1 MAQQFSSLIKF
12 RRGLKEQRLKT
23 SFQEGEPV
31 YETDTKRLFI
41 GVGDNNE
48 ASVGPETVGGII
60 TSNLT
65 FIGPA
70 SSDPSPDTE
79 PRSYSGDLMYANNKL
94 WRMGDS
100 NWEDISPKVD
110 GITLAYNANN
120 ELQVLSG
127 AFSVTAG
134 NGISITSGNT
144 VNIKNSPQNI
154 LQIVNGEL
162 TIPQGSITAD
172 YFSTETFSSD
182 YFTIIGSLIQINLD
196 PNYFST
202 TGNIKITKVPAGE
215 KNDTL
220 TTVDNKQVGTVN
232 AVITNRLGESSGGIT
247 LDSNLNLQIDPQVTV
262 INDETNQITGLKPG
276 IGDVLAVND
285 STSTA
290 YNGSIS
296 DYFDEDIKWTGHNR
310 NIVSLFEEDRLNA
323 PNPMT
328 VYSGGMILMDMG
340 TTKTG
345 KGYKRYAVPVFEL
358 PEPPEIYHVELGSGN
373 TPGSVIGDNLGGI
386 RVWTI
391 ELATEP
397 VENIVASSSIDLL
410 HGTNRLELTS
420 PISIPPDGQ
429 VIAKNYIGTL
439 NLADYTA
446 NNPIIRQVTYEGSG
460 TPVTSISID
469 IFNVN
474 STKANFTKVEYA
486 LISAPETNI
495 NIPTF
500 DVRENPEYPGINSFV
515 NVSTWPAGAPNWE
528 DISSVTVTYSG
539 TVIKYTIH

>member
-276 IGDVLAVND
+276 IGDVLAVID
-285 STSTA
+285 SRSNA

-296 DYFDEDIKWTGHNR
+296 DYFDEDIKWTGYER
-310 NIVSLFEEDRLNA
+310 TQISLFEEDRLNA
-323 PNPMT
+323 PNPMI
-328 VYSGGMILMDMG
+328 VFSGGMILMDMG

-358 PEPPEIYHVELGSGN
+358 PEPPKIYHIELGSGN
-373 TPGSVIGDNLGGI
+373 TPGSIIGDNLGGI

-391 ELATEP
+391 ESNTKP
-397 VENIVASSSIDLL
+397 VENIVVSCSTDLL
-410 HGTNRLELTS
+410 HVTNRLKLTS

-446 NNPIIRQVTYEGSG
+446 NNPIIRRVTYEGSG

-486 LISAPETNI
+486 LVSAPETNI

-500 DVRENPEYPGINSFV
+500 DVLENLEYPGINSLV
-515 NVSTWPAGAPNWE
+515 NVSTWPSGAPNWE

>member
-60 TSNLT
+60 ISNLT

-285 STSTA
+285 STSKA

-296 DYFDEDIKWTGHNR
+296 DYFDEDIKWTGHER
-310 NIVSLFEEDRLNA
+310 TEISLFEEDRLNA

-328 VYSGGMILMDMG
+328 VFSGGMILMDMG

-358 PEPPEIYHVELGSGN
+358 PEPPEIYHIELGSDN
-373 TPGSVIGDNLGGI
+373 TPGSIIGDNLGGI

-391 ELATEP
+391 ESNTKP
-397 VENIVASSSIDLL
+397 VENIVAGSSIDLL
-410 HGTNRLELTS
+410 HGTNMLLTS

-486 LISAPETNI
+486 LVSAPETNI

-500 DVRENPEYPGINSFV
+500 DVQENLEYPGINSFV
-515 NVSTWPAGAPNWE
+515 NVSTWPSEAPNWE

>member
-276 IGDVLAVND
+276 IGDVLAVNN
-285 STSTA
+285 STSKA

-296 DYFDEDIKWTGHNR
+296 DYFDEDIKWTGHER
-310 NIVSLFEEDRLNA
+310 TEISLFEEDRLNA

-358 PEPPEIYHVELGSGN
+358 PEPPEIYHIELGSGN
-373 TPGSVIGDNLGGI
+373 TPGSIIGDNLGGI

-391 ELATEP
+391 ESNTEP
-397 VENIVASSSIDLL
+397 VENIVAGSSTDLL

-486 LISAPETNI
+486 LVSAPETNI

-500 DVRENPEYPGINSFV
+500 DVQENSEYPGINSFV
-515 NVSTWPAGAPNWE
+515 NVSTWPSRAPNWE

>member
-162 TIPQGSITAD
+162 TIPQRSITAD

-285 STSTA
+285 STSKA

-296 DYFDEDIKWTGHNR
+296 DYFDEDIKWTGR
-310 NIVSLFEEDRLNA
+310 ERTEISLFEEDRLNA

-328 VYSGGMILMDMG
+328 VFSGGMILMDMG

-358 PEPPEIYHVELGSGN
+358 PEPPEIYHIELGSDN
-373 TPGSVIGDNLGGI
+373 TPGSIIGDNLGGI

-391 ELATEP
+391 ESNTKP
-397 VENIVASSSIDLL
+397 VENIVAGSSIDLL

-486 LISAPETNI
+486 LVSAPETNI

-500 DVRENPEYPGINSFV
+500 DVQENSEYPGINSFV
-515 NVSTWPAGAPNWE
+515 NVSTWPSGVPNWE

-539 TVIKYTIH
+539 TVIKYTIR

>member
-285 STSTA
+285 STSKA

-296 DYFDEDIKWTGHNR
+296 DYFDEDIKWTGHER
-310 NIVSLFEEDRLNA
+310 TEISLFEEDRLNA

-328 VYSGGMILMDMG
+328 VFSGGMILMDMG

-358 PEPPEIYHVELGSGN
+358 PEPPEIYHIELGSGN
-373 TPGSVIGDNLGGI
+373 TPGSIIGDNLGGI

-391 ELATEP
+391 ESNTKP
-397 VENIVASSSIDLL
+397 VENIVAGSSIDLL

-486 LISAPETNI
+486 LVSAPETNI

-500 DVRENPEYPGINSFV
+500 DVQENSKYPGINSFV
-515 NVSTWPAGAPNWE
+515 NVSTWPSGAPNWE

-539 TVIKYTIH
+539 TVIKYTIR

>member
-172 YFSTETFSSD
+172 YFST
-182 YFTIIGSLIQINLD
+182 
-196 PNYFST
+196 

-285 STSTA
+285 STSKA

-296 DYFDEDIKWTGHNR
+296 DYFDEDIKWTGHER
-310 NIVSLFEEDRLNA
+310 TEISLFEEDRLNA

-328 VYSGGMILMDMG
+328 VFSGGMILMDMG

-358 PEPPEIYHVELGSGN
+358 PEPPEIYHIELGSGN
-373 TPGSVIGDNLGGI
+373 TPGSIIGDNLGGI

-391 ELATEP
+391 ESNTKP
-397 VENIVASSSIDLL
+397 VENIVAGSSIDLL
-410 HGTNRLELTS
+410 HGTNRLKLTS

-486 LISAPETNI
+486 LVSAPETNI

-500 DVRENPEYPGINSFV
+500 DVQENSEYPGINSFV
-515 NVSTWPAGAPNWE
+515 NVSTWPSGAPNWE

>member
-285 STSTA
+285 STSKA

-296 DYFDEDIKWTGHNR
+296 DYFDEDIKWTGYER
-310 NIVSLFEEDRLNA
+310 TEISLFEEDRLNA

-328 VYSGGMILMDMG
+328 VFSGGMILMDMG

-358 PEPPEIYHVELGSGN
+358 PEPPEIYHIELGSGN
-373 TPGSVIGDNLGGI
+373 TPGSIIGDNLGGI

-391 ELATEP
+391 ESNTKP
-397 VENIVASSSIDLL
+397 VENIVAGGSIDLL
-410 HGTNRLELTS
+410 HGTNRLKLTS

-486 LISAPETNI
+486 LVSAPETNI

-500 DVRENPEYPGINSFV
+500 DVQENLEYPGINSFV
-515 NVSTWPAGAPNWE
+515 NVSTWPSEAPNWE

-539 TVIKYTIH
+539 TVIKYTIR

>member
-120 ELQVLSG
+120 ELQVLSR

-232 AVITNRLGESSGGIT
+232 AVITSRLGESSGGIT

-276 IGDVLAVND
+276 IGDVLAVNN
-285 STSTA
+285 SASKA

-296 DYFDEDIKWTGHNR
+296 DYFDEDIKWTGHER
-310 NIVSLFEEDRLNA
+310 TAICLFEEDRLNA

-328 VYSGGMILMDMG
+328 VFSGGMILMDMG

-358 PEPPEIYHVELGSGN
+358 PEPPEIYHIELGSGN
-373 TPGSVIGDNLGGI
+373 TPGSIIGDNLGGI

-391 ELATEP
+391 ESNTEP

-410 HGTNRLELTS
+410 HVTNRLNLTS

-486 LISAPETNI
+486 LTSAPETNI
-495 NIPTF
+495 NITTF
-500 DVRENPEYPGINSFV
+500 DVQENLEYPGINSFV
-515 NVSTWPAGAPNWE
+515 NISTWPSRAPNWE

>member
-94 WRMGDS
+94 WRMGAS

-134 NGISITSGNT
+134 SGISITSGNT

-154 LQIVNGEL
+154 LQIVNSEL

-202 TGNIKITKVPAGE
+202 TGNIKIIKVPAGE

-220 TTVDNKQVGTVN
+220 ITVDNKQVGTVN
-232 AVITNRLGESSGGIT
+232 AVITNRLRESSGGIT

-285 STSTA
+285 STSA

-296 DYFDEDIKWTGHNR
+296 DYFDDDIKWAGHDR
-310 NIVSLFEEDRLNA
+310 SVVSLFEEDRLNA

-328 VYSGGMILMDMG
+328 VFSGGMILMDMG

-397 VENIVASSSIDLL
+397 VENIVANSSIDLL
-410 HGTNRLELTS
+410 HGTNRLKLTS

-500 DVRENPEYPGINSFV
+500 DVQENLEYPGINSFV
-515 NVSTWPAGAPNWE
+515 NVSTWPSGAPNWE

>member
-285 STSTA
+285 STSKA

-296 DYFDEDIKWTGHNR
+296 DYFDEDIKWTGHER
-310 NIVSLFEEDRLNA
+310 TEISLFEEDRLNA

-328 VYSGGMILMDMG
+328 VFSGGMILMDMG

-345 KGYKRYAVPVFEL
+345 KGYKRYAVPVLNYRNHLKFIILNWEVAIL
-358 PEPPEIYHVELGSGN
+358 QEVL
-373 TPGSVIGDNLGGI
+373 SVI
-386 RVWTI
+386 T
-391 ELATEP
+391 
-397 VENIVASSSIDLL
+397 
-410 HGTNRLELTS
+410 LE
-420 PISIPPDGQ
+420 
-429 VIAKNYIGTL
+429 
-439 NLADYTA
+439 
-446 NNPIIRQVTYEGSG
+446 E
-460 TPVTSISID
+460 
-469 IFNVN
+469 F
-474 STKANFTKVEYA
+474 EYG
-486 LISAPETNI
+486 P
-495 NIPTF
+495 
-500 DVRENPEYPGINSFV
+500 
-515 NVSTWPAGAPNWE
+515 
-528 DISSVTVTYSG
+528 
-539 TVIKYTIH
+539 

>member
-285 STSTA
+285 STSKA

-296 DYFDEDIKWTGHNR
+296 DYFDEDIKWTGHER
-310 NIVSLFEEDRLNA
+310 TEISLFEEDRLNA

-328 VYSGGMILMDMG
+328 VFSGGMILMDMG

-358 PEPPEIYHVELGSGN
+358 PEPPEIYHIELGSGN
-373 TPGSVIGDNLGGI
+373 TPGSIIGDNLGGI

-391 ELATEP
+391 ESNTKP
-397 VENIVASSSIDLL
+397 VENIVAGSSIDLL
-410 HGTNRLELTS
+410 HVTNRLELTS

-446 NNPIIRQVTYEGSG
+446 NNPIIRQVTYKGSG

-486 LISAPETNI
+486 LVSAPETNI

-500 DVRENPEYPGINSFV
+500 NVQENSEYPRINSFV
-515 NVSTWPAGAPNWE
+515 NVSTWPSGAPNWE

>member
-94 WRMGDS
+94 WRMGES

-110 GITLAYNANN
+110 GTTLAYNANN

-262 INDETNQITGLKPG
+262 INDETNQIAGLKPG
-276 IGDVLAVND
+276 IGDV
-285 STSTA
+285 
-290 YNGSIS
+290 
-296 DYFDEDIKWTGHNR
+296 
-310 NIVSLFEEDRLNA
+310 
-323 PNPMT
+323 
-328 VYSGGMILMDMG
+328 
-340 TTKTG
+340 
-345 KGYKRYAVPVFEL
+345 
-358 PEPPEIYHVELGSGN
+358 
-373 TPGSVIGDNLGGI
+373 
-386 RVWTI
+386 
-391 ELATEP
+391 
-397 VENIVASSSIDLL
+397 
-410 HGTNRLELTS
+410 
-420 PISIPPDGQ
+420 
-429 VIAKNYIGTL
+429 
-439 NLADYTA
+439 
-446 NNPIIRQVTYEGSG
+446 
-460 TPVTSISID
+460 
-469 IFNVN
+469 
-474 STKANFTKVEYA
+474 
-486 LISAPETNI
+486 
-495 NIPTF
+495 
-500 DVRENPEYPGINSFV
+500 
-515 NVSTWPAGAPNWE
+515 
-528 DISSVTVTYSG
+528 
-539 TVIKYTIH
+539 

>member
-94 WRMGDS
+94 WRMGNS

-285 STSTA
+285 STSKA

-296 DYFDEDIKWTGHNR
+296 DYFDEDIKWTGHER
-310 NIVSLFEEDRLNA
+310 TEISLFEEDRLNA

-328 VYSGGMILMDMG
+328 VFSGGMILMDMG

-358 PEPPEIYHVELGSGN
+358 PEPPEIYHIELGSDN
-373 TPGSVIGDNLGGI
+373 TPGSIIGDNLGGI

-391 ELATEP
+391 ESNTNP
-397 VENIVASSSIDLL
+397 VENIVAGSSIDLL

-486 LISAPETNI
+486 LVSAPETNI

-500 DVRENPEYPGINSFV
+500 DVQENSEYPRINSFV
-515 NVSTWPAGAPNWE
+515 NVSTWPSGAPNWE

>member
-48 ASVGPETVGGII
+48 ASIGPETVGGII

-94 WRMGDS
+94 WRMGAS

-276 IGDVLAVND
+276 IGDVLAVNN
-285 STSTA
+285 SASKA

-296 DYFDEDIKWTGHNR
+296 DYFDEDIKWTGHER
-310 NIVSLFEEDRLNA
+310 TAICLFEEDRLNA

-328 VYSGGMILMDMG
+328 VFSGGMILMDMG

-358 PEPPEIYHVELGSGN
+358 PEPPEIYHIELGSDN
-373 TPGSVIGDNLGGI
+373 TPGSIIGDNLGGI

-391 ELATEP
+391 ESNTKP
-397 VENIVASSSIDLL
+397 VENIVAASSIDLL
-410 HGTNRLELTS
+410 HVTNRLKLTS

-486 LISAPETNI
+486 LVSAPETNI

-500 DVRENPEYPGINSFV
+500 DVQENSEYPGINSFV
-515 NVSTWPAGAPNWE
+515 NVSTWPSGAPNWE

>member
-232 AVITNRLGESSGGIT
+232 AVITSRLGESSGGIT

-276 IGDVLAVND
+276 IGDVLAVNT
-285 STSTA
+285 STSKA

-296 DYFDEDIKWTGHNR
+296 DYFDKDIKWTGHER
-310 NIVSLFEEDRLNA
+310 TEISLFEEDRLNA

-358 PEPPEIYHVELGSGN
+358 PKPPEIYHIELGSGN
-373 TPGSVIGDNLGGI
+373 TPGSIIGDNLGGI

-391 ELATEP
+391 ESNTKP
-397 VENIVASSSIDLL
+397 VENIVVSSSIDLL
-410 HGTNRLELTS
+410 YGTNRLELTS

-446 NNPIIRQVTYEGSG
+446 NNPIIRQVTYKGSG
-460 TPVTSISID
+460 TLVTSISID

-486 LISAPETNI
+486 LTSAPETNI
-495 NIPTF
+495 NITTF
-500 DVRENPEYPGINSFV
+500 DVQENLEYPGINSFV
-515 NVSTWPAGAPNWE
+515 NISTWPSRAPNWE

>member
-65 FIGPA
+65 FIGPT
-70 SSDPSPDTE
+70 SSNPSPDTE

-110 GITLAYNANN
+110 EITLTYNANN

-127 AFSVTAG
+127 AFSVNAG
-134 NGISITSGNT
+134 NGISITGGNT
-144 VNIKNSPQNI
+144 INIKNSPQNI
-154 LQIVNGEL
+154 LQIVNSEL
-162 TIPQGSITAD
+162 TIPRGSITAD

-196 PNYFST
+196 SNYFST

-220 TTVDNKQVGTVN
+220 TTIGDKQIGTVN
-232 AVITNRLGESSGGIT
+232 AVITSRLGKSSSGIT
-247 LDSNLNLQIDPQVTV
+247 LDSDLNLQIDPQVTV
-262 INDETNQITGLKPG
+262 INDETNQIAGLKPG
-276 IGDVLAVND
+276 IGDVLAVNN
-285 STSTA
+285 SNSTA

-296 DYFDEDIKWTGHNR
+296 NYFDDDIKWTGCDR
-310 NIVSLFEEDRLNA
+310 NAVSLFEEDRLDA

-358 PEPPEIYHVELGSGN
+358 PEPPEIYHIILGRDS
-373 TPGSVIGDNLGGI
+373 TPGSIIGDNLGGI
-386 RVWTI
+386 RVWVV
-391 ELATEP
+391 EPNTEP
-397 VENIVASSSIDLL
+397 VENIVAGSSIDSL
-410 HGTNRLELTS
+410 HGTNKLVLTS
-420 PISIPPDGQ
+420 PIFIPSNGQ

-439 NLADYTA
+439 NLTDYTA
-446 NNPIIRQVTYEGSG
+446 NNPVIRQVTYEGSG
-460 TPVTSISID
+460 TPVSNISID

-486 LISAPETNI
+486 LVSAPETNI

-500 DVRENPEYPGINSFV
+500 DVRENLKYPGVNSFV
-515 NVSTWPAGAPNWE
+515 NVSTWPSGAPNWE

>member
-31 YETDTKRLFI
+31 YETDTRRLFI
-41 GVGDNNE
+41 GVGDNDE

-70 SSDPSPDTE
+70 SSNPTPDTE

-94 WRMGDS
+94 WRMGES

-110 GITLAYNANN
+110 GTTLAYNANN

-127 AFSVTAG
+127 AFSIAAG

-144 VNIKNSPQNI
+144 VNIRNSPQNI
-154 LQIVNGEL
+154 LQIVNDEL
-162 TIPQGSITAD
+162 TIPQGSITAN

-182 YFTIIGSLIQINLD
+182 YFTINGTLLEINLNS
-196 PNYFST
+196 NYFST
-202 TGNIKITKVPAGE
+202 TGDIKITKVPAGE

-220 TTVDNKQVGTVN
+220 TTVDDKQIGTVN
-232 AVITNRLGESSGGIT
+232 AVITNRLNESTNGLT
-247 LDSNLNLQIDPQVTV
+247 LDSDLNLQIDPQITV
-262 INDETNQITGLKPG
+262 INDETSQIVGLKPG
-276 IGDVLAVND
+276 IGDVLAVNS
-285 STSTA
+285 STSNA

-296 DYFDEDIKWTGHNR
+296 DYFDEDIKWTGQDR
-310 NIVSLFEEDRLNA
+310 NVVGLYEEDRLDA

-328 VYSGGMILMDMG
+328 VYSGGMVLMDMG

-358 PEPPEIYHVELGSGN
+358 PEEPEIYRVNLNSDLS
-373 TPGSVIGDNLGGI
+373 PMIIGDNLGGI
-386 RVWTI
+386 RVWAI
-391 ELATEP
+391 ESGKEP
-397 VENIVASSSIDLL
+397 VENPVANLTRDLIS
-410 HGTNRLELTS
+410 NLEGLTLTS
-420 PISIPPDGQ
+420 PISIPSGGQ
-429 VIAKNYIGTL
+429 VIAKNYIGTI
-439 NLADYTA
+439 NLADYTD
-446 NNPIIRQVTYEGSG
+446 NNPIIRRVTYTGSG
-460 TPVTSISID
+460 TPVTGISID
-469 IFNVN
+469 ILNV
-474 STKANFTKVEYA
+474 SPVKANFTKVEYA
-486 LISAPETNI
+486 LVSAPETNI

-500 DVRENPEYPGINSFV
+500 DVVSAMEFADV
-515 NVSTWPAGAPNWE
+515 NALVNITTWPSGAPNWK

-539 TVIKYTIH
+539 TVIKYTIY

>member
-285 STSTA
+285 STSKA

-296 DYFDEDIKWTGHNR
+296 DYFDEDIKWTGHER
-310 NIVSLFEEDRLNA
+310 TEISLFEEDRLNA

-328 VYSGGMILMDMG
+328 VFSGGMILMDMG

-358 PEPPEIYHVELGSGN
+358 PEPPEIYHIELGSGN
-373 TPGSVIGDNLGGI
+373 TPSIIGDNLGGI

-391 ELATEP
+391 KSNTKP
-397 VENIVASSSIDLL
+397 VENIVAGSSIDLL

-474 STKANFTKVEYA
+474 STKTNFTKVEYA
-486 LISAPETNI
+486 LVSAPETNI

-500 DVRENPEYPGINSFV
+500 DVQENSEYPGINSFV
-515 NVSTWPAGAPNWE
+515 NVSTWPSEAPNWE

>member
-94 WRMGDS
+94 WRMGES

-110 GITLAYNANN
+110 GTTLAYNANN

-262 INDETNQITGLKPG
+262 INDETNQIAGLKPG

-285 STSTA
+285 SRTKA

-296 DYFDEDIKWTGHNR
+296 DYFDEDIKWTGHDR
-310 NIVSLFEEDRLNA
+310 SIVILFEEDRLDA

-328 VYSGGMILMDMG
+328 VFSGGMILMDMG

-373 TPGSVIGDNLGGI
+373 TPGSIIGDNLGGI

-391 ELATEP
+391 ESATEP
-397 VENIVASSSIDLL
+397 IENIVAGSSTDLL
-410 HGTNRLELTS
+410 HGTNRLKLTS
-420 PISIPPDGQ
+420 PISIPLDGQ

-446 NNPIIRQVTYEGSG
+446 NSPIIRQVTYEGSG
-460 TPVTSISID
+460 TPVTNISID

-486 LISAPETNI
+486 LVSAPETNI

-500 DVRENPEYPGINSFV
+500 DVQENFEYHRINSFV
-515 NVSTWPAGAPNWE
+515 NVSTWPSGAPNWE

>member
-276 IGDVLAVND
+276 IGDVLAVNG
-285 STSTA
+285 STSKA

-296 DYFDEDIKWTGHNR
+296 DYFDEDIKWTGHER
-310 NIVSLFEEDRLNA
+310 TEISLFEEDRLNA

-328 VYSGGMILMDMG
+328 VFSGGMILMDMG

-358 PEPPEIYHVELGSGN
+358 PEPPEIYHIELGSGN
-373 TPGSVIGDNLGGI
+373 TPGSIIGDNLGGI

-391 ELATEP
+391 KSNTKP
-397 VENIVASSSIDLL
+397 VENIVAGSSIDLL
-410 HGTNRLELTS
+410 HVTNRLKLTS
-420 PISIPPDGQ
+420 PISIPSDGQ

-469 IFNVN
+469 IFNVK

-486 LISAPETNI
+486 LVSAPETNI

-500 DVRENPEYPGINSFV
+500 DVQENLEYPGINSFV
-515 NVSTWPAGAPNWE
+515 NVSTWPSRAPNWE

>member
-94 WRMGDS
+94 WRMGNS

-285 STSTA
+285 STSKA

-296 DYFDEDIKWTGHNR
+296 DYFDEDIKWTGHER
-310 NIVSLFEEDRLNA
+310 TEISLFEEDRLNA

-328 VYSGGMILMDMG
+328 VFSGGMILMDMG

-358 PEPPEIYHVELGSGN
+358 PEPPEIYHIELGSDN
-373 TPGSVIGDNLGGI
+373 TPGSIIGDNLGGI

-391 ELATEP
+391 ESNTNP
-397 VENIVASSSIDLL
+397 VENIVAGSSIDLL

-486 LISAPETNI
+486 LVSAPETNI

-500 DVRENPEYPGINSFV
+500 DVQENSEYPGINSFV
-515 NVSTWPAGAPNWE
+515 NVSTWPSEAPNWE

>member
-94 WRMGDS
+94 WRMGAS

-134 NGISITSGNT
+134 SGISITSGNT

-154 LQIVNGEL
+154 LQIVNSEL

-202 TGNIKITKVPAGE
+202 TGNIKIIKVPAGE

-220 TTVDNKQVGTVN
+220 ITVDNKQVGTVN

-285 STSTA
+285 TSTA

-296 DYFDEDIKWTGHNR
+296 DYFDDDIKWAGHDRSVVN
-310 NIVSLFEEDRLNA
+310 LFEEDRLNA

-328 VYSGGMILMDMG
+328 VFSGGMILMDMG

-358 PEPPEIYHVELGSGN
+358 PEPPEIYHVELGSDN

-410 HGTNRLELTS
+410 YGTNRLKLTS
-420 PISIPPDGQ
+420 PISIPLDGQ

-500 DVRENPEYPGINSFV
+500 DVQENLEYPGINSFV
-515 NVSTWPAGAPNWE
+515 NVSTWPSGAPNWE
-528 DISSVTVTYSG
+528 DISSVTITYSG

>member
-202 TGNIKITKVPAGE
+202 TGNIKIIKVPAGE

-220 TTVDNKQVGTVN
+220 ITVDNKQVGTVN
-232 AVITNRLGESSGGIT
+232 AVITSRLGESSGGIA
-247 LDSNLNLQIDPQVTV
+247 LDSNLNLQIDPQVSV
-262 INDETNQITGLKPG
+262 INDKTNQIVGLKPG
-276 IGDVLAVND
+276 IGDVLAVNN
-285 STSTA
+285 STA

-296 DYFDEDIKWTGHNR
+296 DYFDKDIKWTGHER
-310 NIVSLFEEDRLNA
+310 TEISLFEEDRLNA

-328 VYSGGMILMDMG
+328 VFSGGMILMDMG

-358 PEPPEIYHVELGSGN
+358 PEPPEIYHIKLGSGN
-373 TPGSVIGDNLGGI
+373 TPGSIIGNNLGGI

-391 ELATEP
+391 KSNTEP
-397 VENIVASSSIDLL
+397 VENIVASSSIDSL

-486 LISAPETNI
+486 LVSAPETNI

-500 DVRENPEYPGINSFV
+500 DVQENSAYPGINSFV
-515 NVSTWPAGAPNWE
+515 NVSTWPSGAPNWE

>member
-94 WRMGDS
+94 WRMGNS

-120 ELQVLSG
+120 ELQVLSR

-285 STSTA
+285 FTSKA

-296 DYFDEDIKWTGHNR
+296 DYFDEDIKWTGHER
-310 NIVSLFEEDRLNA
+310 TVISLFEEDRLNA

-328 VYSGGMILMDMG
+328 VFSGGMILMDMG

-358 PEPPEIYHVELGSGN
+358 PEPPEIYHIELGSDN
-373 TPGSVIGDNLGGI
+373 TPGSIIGDNLGGI

-391 ELATEP
+391 ESNTNP
-397 VENIVASSSIDLL
+397 VENIVAGISIDLL
-410 HGTNRLELTS
+410 HVTNRLELTS

-446 NNPIIRQVTYEGSG
+446 NNPIIRRVTYEGSG

-486 LISAPETNI
+486 LVSAPETNI

-500 DVRENPEYPGINSFV
+500 DVQENPEYPRINSFV
-515 NVSTWPAGAPNWE
+515 NVSTWPSGAPNWE

>member
-1 MAQQFSSLIKF
+1 
-12 RRGLKEQRLKT
+12 
-23 SFQEGEPV
+23 
-31 YETDTKRLFI
+31 
-41 GVGDNNE
+41 
-48 ASVGPETVGGII
+48 
-60 TSNLT
+60 
-65 FIGPA
+65 
-70 SSDPSPDTE
+70 
-79 PRSYSGDLMYANNKL
+79 
-94 WRMGDS
+94 MGNS

-285 STSTA
+285 STSKA

-296 DYFDEDIKWTGHNR
+296 DYFDEDIKWTGHER
-310 NIVSLFEEDRLNA
+310 TEISLFEEDRLNA

-328 VYSGGMILMDMG
+328 VFSGGMILMDMG

-358 PEPPEIYHVELGSGN
+358 PEPPEIYHIELGSDN
-373 TPGSVIGDNLGGI
+373 TPGSIIGDNLGGI

-391 ELATEP
+391 ESNTNP
-397 VENIVASSSIDLL
+397 VENIVAGSSIDLL

-486 LISAPETNI
+486 LVSTPETNI

-500 DVRENPEYPGINSFV
+500 DVQENSEYPGINSFV
-515 NVSTWPAGAPNWE
+515 NVSTWPSGAPNWE

>member
-120 ELQVLSG
+120 KLQVLSG

-202 TGNIKITKVPAGE
+202 TGNIKIIKVPAGE

-220 TTVDNKQVGTVN
+220 ITVDNKQVGTVN
-232 AVITNRLGESSGGIT
+232 AVITSRLGESSGGIV
-247 LDSNLNLQIDPQVTV
+247 LDSNLNLQIDPQVSV

-276 IGDVLAVND
+276 IGDVLAVNN

-296 DYFDEDIKWTGHNR
+296 DYFDDDIKWAGHDR
-310 NIVSLFEEDRLNA
+310 SVVSLFEEDRLNA

-328 VYSGGMILMDMG
+328 VFSGGMILMDMG

-486 LISAPETNI
+486 LVSAPETNI

-500 DVRENPEYPGINSFV
+500 DVQENLEYPGINSFV
-515 NVSTWPAGAPNWE
+515 NVSTWPSEAPNWE

>member
-94 WRMGDS
+94 WRMGNS

-110 GITLAYNANN
+110 WITLAYNANN

-285 STSTA
+285 STSKA

-296 DYFDEDIKWTGHNR
+296 DYFDEDIKWTGHER
-310 NIVSLFEEDRLNA
+310 TEISLFEEDRLNA

-328 VYSGGMILMDMG
+328 VFSGGMILMDMG

-358 PEPPEIYHVELGSGN
+358 PEPPEIYHIELGSDN
-373 TPGSVIGDNLGGI
+373 TPGSIIGDNLGGI

-391 ELATEP
+391 ESNTKP
-397 VENIVASSSIDLL
+397 VENIVAGSSIDLL
-410 HGTNRLELTS
+410 HGTNRLKLTS

-486 LISAPETNI
+486 LVSAPETNI

-500 DVRENPEYPGINSFV
+500 DVQENSEYPRINSFV
-515 NVSTWPAGAPNWE
+515 NVSTWPSGAPNWE

>member
-285 STSTA
+285 STSKA

-296 DYFDEDIKWTGHNR
+296 DYFDEDIKWTGHER
-310 NIVSLFEEDRLNA
+310 TEISLFEEDRLNA

-328 VYSGGMILMDMG
+328 VFSGGMILMDMG

-358 PEPPEIYHVELGSGN
+358 PEPPEIYHIELGSDN
-373 TPGSVIGDNLGGI
+373 TPGSIIGDNLGGI

-391 ELATEP
+391 ESNTNP
-397 VENIVASSSIDLL
+397 VENIVAGSSINLL

-486 LISAPETNI
+486 LVSAPETNI

-500 DVRENPEYPGINSFV
+500 DVQENSEYLGINSFV
-515 NVSTWPAGAPNWE
+515 NVSTWPSRAPNWE

>member
-232 AVITNRLGESSGGIT
+232 AVITDRLGESSGGIT

-285 STSTA
+285 STSKA

-296 DYFDEDIKWTGHNR
+296 DYFDEDIKWTGHER
-310 NIVSLFEEDRLNA
+310 TEISLFEEDRLNA

-340 TTKTG
+340 ATKTG

-358 PEPPEIYHVELGSGN
+358 PDPPEIYHIELGSDN
-373 TPGSVIGDNLGGI
+373 TPGSIIGDNLGGI

-391 ELATEP
+391 ESNTKP
-397 VENIVASSSIDLL
+397 VENIVAGSSIDLL

-420 PISIPPDGQ
+420 PIFIPPDGQ

-486 LISAPETNI
+486 LVTAPETNI

-500 DVRENPEYPGINSFV
+500 DVQENSEYPGINSFV
-515 NVSTWPAGAPNWE
+515 NVSTWPSGAPNWE

>member
-296 DYFDEDIKWTGHNR
+296 DYFDDDIKWAGHDR
-310 NIVSLFEEDRLNA
+310 SVVSLFEEDRLNA

-328 VYSGGMILMDMG
+328 VFSGGMILMDMG

-500 DVRENPEYPGINSFV
+500 DVQENSKYPGINSFV
-515 NVSTWPAGAPNWE
+515 NVSTWPSRAPNWE

>member
-94 WRMGDS
+94 WRMGES

-110 GITLAYNANN
+110 GTTLAYNANN

-262 INDETNQITGLKPG
+262 INDETNQIAGLKPG

-285 STSTA
+285 FSS

-296 DYFDEDIKWTGHNR
+296 DYFDEDIKWTGHDR
-310 NIVSLFEEDRLNA
+310 SIVSLFEEDRLDA

-328 VYSGGMILMDMG
+328 VFSGGMILMDMG

-373 TPGSVIGDNLGGI
+373 TPGSIIGDNLGGI

-391 ELATEP
+391 ESATEP
-397 VENIVASSSIDLL
+397 IENIVAGSSTDLL
-410 HGTNRLELTS
+410 HGTNRLKLTS
-420 PISIPPDGQ
+420 PISIPLDGQ

-446 NNPIIRQVTYEGSG
+446 NSPIIRQVTYEGSG
-460 TPVTSISID
+460 TPVTNISID

-486 LISAPETNI
+486 LVSAPETNI

-500 DVRENPEYPGINSFV
+500 DVQENLEYPGINSFV
-515 NVSTWPAGAPNWE
+515 NVSTWPSGAPNWE

>member
-276 IGDVLAVND
+276 IGDVLAVNN
-285 STSTA
+285 SASKA

-296 DYFDEDIKWTGHNR
+296 DYFDEDIKWTGHER
-310 NIVSLFEEDRLNA
+310 TEICLFEEDRLNA

-328 VYSGGMILMDMG
+328 VFSGGMILMDMG

-358 PEPPEIYHVELGSGN
+358 PEPPEIYHIELGSDN
-373 TPGSVIGDNLGGI
+373 TPGSIIGDNLGGI

-391 ELATEP
+391 ESNTKP
-397 VENIVASSSIDLL
+397 VENIVAGSSIDLL
-410 HGTNRLELTS
+410 HGTNRLVLTS

-486 LISAPETNI
+486 LVSAPETNI

-500 DVRENPEYPGINSFV
+500 DVQENSEYPGINSFV
-515 NVSTWPAGAPNWE
+515 NVSTWPSGAPNWE